1 MIDVSKYCDGM
12 RGGNVKIRAKIEKD
26 NNNRALKITE
36 IPFGRTTSSLI
47 DSIIKANEKGK
58 IKIKKIDDNTA
69 RDVEILIQ
77 LAPGVSSDKTIDA
90 LYAFTDCELSISPNS
105 CVIEEEKPRFMPI
118 SDILRQSADDTV
130 ALLKLELEIRLKE
143 LLEDLHYVS
152 LERIFIEE
160 RIYKEKQFEESE
172 TMELVI
178 AHVHRRL
185 QPFLPELYREVT
197 DDDVKKLLEIK
208 MKRILKFSSEE
219 ADHYIRSLN
228 EEIAVVKH
236 NIEHIIPYS
245 IAYYERIKAKY
256 GKGRERKTEIRN
268 FENIEAA
275 KVVIANEKL
284 YINREEGFIGTAL
297 KKDEFICECSD
308 MDDVIVFK
316 KDGTYYVTKVA
327 DKIFV
332 GKDVQYVNVF
342 KKKEKD
348 MDIHVVCEEEHCSC
362 EDGVLKSALKH
373 TLKIFVYI
381 LLITFILTL
390 VIEMI
395 GEDHLAVVFQNIP
408 VVGEMIAALVGLIPN
423 CASSVVITE
432 LYLSGIIGAG
442 AMMSGL
448 LVNAGVGLLVL
459 FRLNRNWKQN
469 AGIMAALY
477 GFGVV
482 WGVIIELLGIVF

>member
-1 MIDVSKYCDGM
+1 MIHILEHTLSHTIEDS
-12 RGGNVKIRAKIEKD
+12 VK
-26 NNNRALKITE
+26 LL
-36 IPFGRTTSSLI
+36 PFLFLTYL
-47 DSIIKANEKGK
+47 
-58 IKIKKIDDNTA
+58 
-69 RDVEILIQ
+69 
-77 LAPGVSSDKTIDA
+77 
-90 LYAFTDCELSISPNS
+90 
-105 CVIEEEKPRFMPI
+105 FM
-118 SDILRQSADDTV
+118 
-130 ALLKLELEIRLKE
+130 E
-143 LLEDLHYVS
+143 LLEHTTGGKVQNKIKNAGKVGPLWGGLLGIMPQCGFSAAASS
-152 LERIFIEE
+152 LYAGRVITVGTLLAVFLSTSDEMLPIFI
-160 RIYKEKQFEESE
+160 SE
-172 TMELVI
+172 AVAPATIFKILGAKVCIAIISGFLAELV
-178 AHVHRRL
+178 
-185 QPFLPELYREVT
+185 
-197 DDDVKKLLEIK
+197 
-208 MKRILKFSSEE
+208 
-219 ADHYIRSLN
+219 
-228 EEIAVVKH
+228 
-236 NIEHIIPYS
+236 
-245 IAYYERIKAKY
+245 
-256 GKGRERKTEIRN
+256 
-268 FENIEAA
+268 
-275 KVVIANEKL
+275 
-284 YINREEGFIGTAL
+284 
-297 KKDEFICECSD
+297 
-308 MDDVIVFK
+308 
-316 KDGTYYVTKVA
+316 
-327 DKIFV
+327 
-332 GKDVQYVNVF
+332 YVNVF